1 MRGQLPPA
9 NPERKPA
16 HPWVIERIVHRAQPH
31 LTETGIQTIP
41 LWLVLGGII
50 VLMLIAFML
59 FYFWAGQALGVG
71 PSATEVSSTPTL
83 APVTRVPVVATLSLT
98 GTAPTPTR
106 AAGTPV
112 PQATL
117 GSKIPAT
124 TTPVPTTPTPVPSPT
139 RTTYTVKAGD
149 TLISIAD
156 RYNVTVSA
164 LMRANNI
171 KNEIIRPGEV
181 LVIPLPTPTPR

>member
-31 LTETGIQTIP
+31 LTETGIQTVP

-59 FYFWAGQALGVG
+59 FYLWAGQALGVG
-71 PSATEVSSTPTL
+71 PAATETSRTPTFV
-83 APVTRVPVVATLSLT
+83 VTRVPVVATQSLT

-106 AAGTPV
+106 GAGTPV
-112 PQATL
+112 PQATTAP
-117 GSKIPAT
+117 IIAATATPA
-124 TTPVPTTPTPVPSPT
+124 PAASPT
-139 RTTYTVKAGD
+139 RVIYRVKAGD
-149 TLISIAD
+149 TLSGIAD
-156 RYNVTVSA
+156 HYNVSISA
-164 LMRANNI
+164 IMRANNL
-171 KNEIIRPGEV
+171 KTELIRPGDE